1 MDHLQGLRVV
11 DITQNLAGPYC
22 TQILGDLGADVV
34 KIEPPTGD
42 SARAWGP
49 PFWKSESPLF
59 LSVNRNKRSVRIDLK
74 SERGR
79 EIAWTLIDHADVF
92 VQSLRAGVVESL
104 GFDYKSVKARRPE
117 IVYVSVTA
125 YGQTGPLKNLP
136 GYDPLMQAQSGIM
149 SVTGHPETGP
159 ARVGVSLV
167 DFGTGMWAAV
177 GTLAALHERA
187 RTGRGCHVTTALLDT
202 ALGWISY
209 HVKGHLA
216 SGVVPEPMG
225 SQFGMIAPYGAFP
238 TEDGQLMIAAGND
251 ASFGRLCIALGLRE
265 LVDDPR
271 YASNPSRVENR
282 DDLFRIVAEVT
293 HKHTTSG
300 LWSLLVQHA
309 VPAAPIQD
317 VAAVVTDPQV
327 QASGMLRRADHPRI
341 PAYQDVAIPVR
352 WDDERARAQRA
363 PPEAGEHTREV
374 LAEFGYGPDEIG
386 DLVAEG
392 VVIPSE

>member
-11 DITQNLAGPYC
+11 DVTQNLAGPYC

-49 PFWKSESPLF
+49 PFWNSESPLF

-74 SERGR
+74 NERGR

-104 GFDYKSVKARRPE
+104 GFDYESVEARRPE
-117 IVYVSVTA
+117 IIYVSVTA
-125 YGQTGPLKNLP
+125 YGQAGPLKNLP

-159 ARVGVSLV
+159 ARVGVSVV

-177 GTLAALHERA
+177 GALAALHERA
-187 RTGRGCHVTTALLDT
+187 KTGRGCHVTTALLDT

-209 HVKGHLA
+209 HVIGHWA

-271 YASNPSRVENR
+271 YSSNPSRVENR
-282 DDLFRIVAEVT
+282 DDLFRVVARVT
-293 HKHTTSG
+293 HRHTTSG
-300 LWSLLVQHA
+300 LLEPPRTTCRSCGAH
-309 VPAAPIQD
+309 PRRGRSRCR
-317 VAAVVTDPQV
+317 TRRFK
-327 QASGMLRRADHPRI
+327 RRACSVVSTIQGSPIIRTWLS
-341 PAYQDVAIPVR
+341 PFAGTTS
-352 WDDERARAQRA
+352 ERDLK
-363 PPEAGEHTREV
+363 EHRRKRESTHERSWPSSATGLTRSTTSSRR
-374 LAEFGYGPDEIG
+374 GW
-386 DLVAEG
+386 
-392 VVIPSE
+392 